1 MSKTKFVDAFCDRP
15 YDIIVKDSDGNY
27 SYCLSTTD
35 KEIAINEATIYL
47 KTYKYVKVVYKPTG
61 EIVWEA
67 EDKLKSRIATLK
79 KGELIQL
86 NDDYILEPLQLALV
100 FNYPTHISLEN
111 NIIIGDGKSTCK
123 ELIKEKA
130 KGDLVDIENQ
140 LRKLTEVVNKFKE
153 ILGE

>member
-27 SYCLSTTD
+27 SYCLSTAD
-35 KEIAINEATIYL
+35 KETAINKAIIYL
-47 KTYKYVKVVYKPTG
+47 KTYKYVKVVYRPTG
-61 EIVWEA
+61 EIIWEA
-67 EDKLKSRIATLK
+67 GDKFKNRIATLR

-86 NDDYILEPLQLALV
+86 NDDYVLEALQVATV
-100 FNYPTHISLEN
+100 SNYPTHMLFAN

-130 KGDLVDIENQ
+130 KGDLIDIENQ
-140 LRKLTEVVNKFKE
+140 LRELTEAVNKLKE
-153 ILGE
+153 ILW

>member
-1 MSKTKFVDAFCDRP
+1 MSEIKFFNAFCDRP
-15 YDIIVKDSDGNY
+15 YDIIVKDSDGKY
-27 SYCLSTTD
+27 SYCLSVAD

-67 EDKLKSRIATLK
+67 GDRLKNRIATLR

-130 KGDLVDIENQ
+130 KGDLVDIESQ
-140 LRKLTEVVNKFKE
+140 LRKLTEAVNKLKE
-153 ILGE
+153 ILGG

>member
-1 MSKTKFVDAFCDRP
+1 MDKVKFVDAFCDRP
-15 YDIIVKDSDGNY
+15 YDIIVKDSNGNY
-27 SYCLSTTD
+27 SYCLSTAD
-35 KEIAINEATIYL
+35 KETAINEATIYL

-67 EDKLKSRIATLK
+67 GDKLKSRIATLR

-86 NDDYILEPLQLALV
+86 NDDYILEPLQLAIV
-100 FNYPTHISLEN
+100 SNYPKYPLLSN

-130 KGDLVDIENQ
+130 KGDLIDIENQ
-140 LRKLTEVVNKFKE
+140 LRELTEAVNKLKE

>member
-1 MSKTKFVDAFCDRP
+1 MSEIKFFDAFCDRP
-15 YDIIVKDSDGNY
+15 YDIIVKDSDGKY
-27 SYCLSTTD
+27 SYCLSTAD

-67 EDKLKSRIATLK
+67 GDKFKNDIVALR
-79 KGELIQL
+79 KGKLIEL
-86 NDDYILEPLQLALV
+86 NDDYVLEALQLAIV
-100 FNYPTHISLEN
+100 SNYPRRPPFTS
-111 NIIIGDGKSTCK
+111 NIITGDGKSTCK

-130 KGDLVDIENQ
+130 KGDLIDIENQ
-140 LRKLTEVVNKFKE
+140 LRELTKVVNKLKE

>member
-1 MSKTKFVDAFCDRP
+1 MSEIKFFDAFADWP
-15 YDIIVKDSDGNY
+15 YQIAVKDNNCNY
-27 SYCLSTTD
+27 LSCESTRY
-35 KEIAINEATIYL
+35 KEDAIELATIYL
-47 KTYKYVKVVYKPTG
+47 KTYKYVKVVYRPTG

-67 EDKLKSRIATLK
+67 GDTLKNRIATLRN
-79 KGELIQL
+79 GELIQL

-111 NIIIGDGKSTCK
+111 KIIIGDGKSTCK

-140 LRKLTEVVNKFKE
+140 LIELTEVLNKLKE

>member
-1 MSKTKFVDAFCDRP
+1 MSEIKFFDAFCDRP
-15 YDIIVKDSDGNY
+15 YDIIVKDSDGKY
-27 SYCLSTTD
+27 SYCLSAAD

-67 EDKLKSRIATLK
+67 GDKFKNDIVTLRSGK
-79 KGELIQL
+79 VIEL
-86 NDDYILEPLQLALV
+86 NDDYVLEALQLAIV
-100 FNYPTHISLEN
+100 SNYPRRPPFTS
-111 NIIIGDGKSTCK
+111 NIIAGDGKSTCK

-130 KGDLVDIENQ
+130 KRDLIDIENQ
-140 LRKLTEVVNKFKE
+140 LKELTEVANKLKE

>member
-1 MSKTKFVDAFCDRP
+1 MSEINFFDAFANRP
-15 YDIIVKDSDGNY
+15 YQIMVKDNNCNY
-27 SYCLSTTD
+27 SFCENTRY
-35 KEIAINEATIYL
+35 KEDAIKIANIYL

-67 EDKLKSRIATLK
+67 EDKFKNRIATLRK
-79 KGELIQL
+79 DELIQL

-100 FNYPTHISLEN
+100 FNYPTRTSLEN

-130 KGDLVDIENQ
+130 KGDLIDIENQ
-140 LRKLTEVVNKFKE
+140 LRELTEAVNKLKE

>member
-1 MSKTKFVDAFCDRP
+1 MGKIKFVDTFVDRP
-15 YDIIVKDSDGNY
+15 YQIIVKDSDGKC

-35 KEIAINEATIYL
+35 KEIAISEAIIYL
-47 KTYKYVKVVYKPTG
+47 KTYKYVKVVYTPTG

-67 EDKLKSRIATLK
+67 GDKFKNNIATLR
-79 KGELIQL
+79 KGEVIKL
-86 NDDYILEPLQLALV
+86 NDDYVLEPLQLALV

-130 KGDLVDIENQ
+130 KGDLIDIENQ
-140 LRKLTEVVNKFKE
+140 LRELTKTVNKLKE

>member
-1 MSKTKFVDAFCDRP
+1 MDKVKFVDAFCDRP
-15 YDIIVKDSDGNY
+15 YDIIVKDSDGKY

-35 KEIAINEATIYL
+35 KEIAINETTIYL
-47 KTYKYVKVVYKPTG
+47 KTYKYVKVVYRPTG

-67 EDKLKSRIATLK
+67 GYKFKNRIATLR

-86 NDDYILEPLQLALV
+86 NDDYVLEPLQLALV

-130 KGDLVDIENQ
+130 KGDLIDIENQ
-140 LRKLTEVVNKFKE
+140 LRELTEAVNKLKE

>member
-1 MSKTKFVDAFCDRP
+1 MSEIKFFDAFADWP
-15 YDIIVKDSDGNY
+15 YQIAVKDNNCNY
-27 SYCLSTTD
+27 LSCESTRY
-35 KEIAINEATIYL
+35 KEDAIELATIYL
-47 KTYKYVKVVYKPTG
+47 KTYKYVKVVYRPTG

-67 EDKLKSRIATLK
+67 GDTLKNRIATLRN
-79 KGELIQL
+79 GELIQL

-111 NIIIGDGKSTCK
+111 KIIIGDGKSTCK

-140 LRKLTEVVNKFKE
+140 LRELTEAVNKLKE
-153 ILGE
+153 IL

>member
-1 MSKTKFVDAFCDRP
+1 MDKVKFVDAFCDRP
-15 YDIIVKDSDGNY
+15 YDIIVKDSNGNY
-27 SYCLSTTD
+27 SYCLSTAD
-35 KEIAINEATIYL
+35 KETAINKAIIYL

-67 EDKLKSRIATLK
+67 GDKLKSRIATLR

-100 FNYPTHISLEN
+100 FNYPTYISLEN

-130 KGDLVDIENQ
+130 KGDLIDIENQ
-140 LRKLTEVVNKFKE
+140 LRELTEAVNKLKE
-153 ILGE
+153 IL

>member
-1 MSKTKFVDAFCDRP
+1 MSEINFFDAFANRP
-15 YDIIVKDSDGNY
+15 YQIMVKDNNCNY
-27 SYCLSTTD
+27 SSCENTRYKED
-35 KEIAINEATIYL
+35 AIEIANIYL

-67 EDKLKSRIATLK
+67 GDKLKNRIATLR

-86 NDDYILEPLQLALV
+86 NDDYVLEPLQLALV

-130 KGDLVDIENQ
+130 KKDLIDIENQ
-140 LRKLTEVVNKFKE
+140 LREITASVNKLKE

>member
-1 MSKTKFVDAFCDRP
+1 MSEIKFFDAFCDRP

-35 KEIAINEATIYL
+35 KEIAINEAIIYL

-67 EDKLKSRIATLK
+67 GDKFKNNIIILS
-79 KGELIQL
+79 KGELIEL
-86 NDDYILEPLQLALV
+86 NDDYVLEALQLAIV
-100 FNYPTHISLEN
+100 SNYPRHPLFTN
-111 NIIIGDGKSTCK
+111 NIIVGDGKSTCK

-130 KGDLVDIENQ
+130 KGDLIDIENQ
-140 LRKLTEVVNKFKE
+140 LRELTESINKLKE

>member
-1 MSKTKFVDAFCDRP
+1 MDKVKFVDAFYDRP

-27 SYCLSTTD
+27 SYCLSTAD

-67 EDKLKSRIATLK
+67 GDKFKNDIVTLR
-79 KGELIQL
+79 KGKLIEL
-86 NDDYILEPLQLALV
+86 NDDYVLEALQLAIV
-100 FNYPTHISLEN
+100 SNYPRRPPFTS
-111 NIIIGDGKSTCK
+111 NIIVGDGKSTCK

-130 KGDLVDIENQ
+130 KGDLIDIENQ
-140 LRKLTEVVNKFKE
+140 LRELTKVVNKLKE

>member
-1 MSKTKFVDAFCDRP
+1 MSTA
-15 YDIIVKDSDGNY
+15 
-27 SYCLSTTD
+27 D

-47 KTYKYVKVVYKPTG
+47 KTYKYVKVVYKLTG

-67 EDKLKSRIATLK
+67 GDMLKSRIATLR

-86 NDDYILEPLQLALV
+86 NDDYILEPLQLAIV
-100 FNYPTHISLEN
+100 SNYPRYPLLSN

-130 KGDLVDIENQ
+130 KGDLIDIENQ
-140 LRKLTEVVNKFKE
+140 LRELTEAVNKLKE
-153 ILGE
+153 IL

>member
-1 MSKTKFVDAFCDRP
+1 MSEINFFDAFANRP
-15 YDIIVKDSDGNY
+15 YQIMVKDNNCNY
-27 SYCLSTTD
+27 SSCENTRYKED
-35 KEIAINEATIYL
+35 AIEIANIYL
-47 KTYKYVKVVYKPTG
+47 KTYKYVKIVYVPTG

-67 EDKLKSRIATLK
+67 GDKLKNRIATLR

-130 KGDLVDIENQ
+130 KGDLIAVENQ
-140 LRKLTEVVNKFKE
+140 LRELTESVNKLKE

>member
-27 SYCLSTTD
+27 SYCLSTAD

-67 EDKLKSRIATLK
+67 GDKFKNDIVTLRKGKSI
-79 KGELIQL
+79 EL
-86 NDDYILEPLQLALV
+86 NDDYVLEALQLAIV
-100 FNYPTHISLEN
+100 SNYPRRPPFTS
-111 NIIIGDGKSTCK
+111 NIIAGDGKSTCK

-130 KGDLVDIENQ
+130 KGDLIDIENQ
-140 LRKLTEVVNKFKE
+140 LRELTKVVNKLKE
-153 ILGE
+153 ILGG

>member
-1 MSKTKFVDAFCDRP
+1 MDKVKFVDAFCDRP
-15 YDIIVKDSDGNY
+15 YDIIVKDSDGSY
-27 SYCLSTTD
+27 SYCLSTAD

-67 EDKLKSRIATLK
+67 GDKLKSRIAALRN
-79 KGELIQL
+79 GELIQL
-86 NDDYILEPLQLALV
+86 NDDYILKPLQLAIV
-100 FNYPTHISLEN
+100 SNYPRYPLLSN

-130 KGDLVDIENQ
+130 KGDLIDIENQ
-140 LRKLTEVVNKFKE
+140 LRELTEAVNKLKE

>member
-1 MSKTKFVDAFCDRP
+1 MSEIKFFDAFCDRP
-15 YDIIVKDSDGNY
+15 YDIIVKDSDGKY
-27 SYCLSTTD
+27 SYCLSTAD
-35 KEIAINEATIYL
+35 KETAINKAAIYL

-67 EDKLKSRIATLK
+67 GDKFKNRITTLR

-86 NDDYILEPLQLALV
+86 NDDYILEPLQLAIV
-100 FNYPTHISLEN
+100 SNYPRYPLLSN

-130 KGDLVDIENQ
+130 KGDLIDIDNQ
-140 LRKLTEVVNKFKE
+140 LRELTEAVNKLKE
-153 ILGE
+153 IL

>member
-27 SYCLSTTD
+27 SYCLSTAD
-35 KEIAINEATIYL
+35 KETAINKAIIYL
-47 KTYKYVKVVYKPTG
+47 KTYKYVKVVYRPTG
-61 EIVWEA
+61 EIIWEA
-67 EDKLKSRIATLK
+67 GDKFKNRIATLR

-86 NDDYILEPLQLALV
+86 NDDYVLEALQVATV
-100 FNYPTHISLEN
+100 SNYPTHMLSAN

-130 KGDLVDIENQ
+130 KGDLIDIENQ
-140 LRKLTEVVNKFKE
+140 LRELTEAVNKLKE
-153 ILGE
+153 ILW

>member
-1 MSKTKFVDAFCDRP
+1 MSR
-15 YDIIVKDSDGNY
+15 IINEPKRGIGNT
-27 SYCLSTTD
+27 SLANVE
-35 KEIAINEATIYL
+35 EIAINEATIYL

-67 EDKLKSRIATLK
+67 GDKLKSRIAALR

-86 NDDYILEPLQLALV
+86 NDDYILEPLQLAIV
-100 FNYPTHISLEN
+100 SNYPKHPLLAH

-130 KGDLVDIENQ
+130 KGDLIDIENQ
-140 LRKLTEVVNKFKE
+140 LRELTEAVNKLKE
-153 ILGE
+153 IL